1 MQVLTAGTLSVG
13 RTQWV
18 AKATKTAAV
27 RVRAWRFWSFQDLCS
42 WSPPNKLMTFTNSL
56 FQILK
61 ELLEF
66 YWGLHL
72 MDCLLHASLR
82 CTWHELECLPLIS
95 AWRVI
100 HCSREFR
107 FPFFSKALCFP
118 GCLSSSAFLPL
129 WNLRLH
135 HTVLSSRMSS
145 QLYQKVFCFLFFYGL
160 TYHDLHIIPNV
171 WYILDSYIVN

>member
-72 MDCLLHASLR
+72 MDCLLHDSLR

-135 HTVLSSRMSS
+135 FIMVLII
-145 QLYQKVFCFLFFYGL
+145 LYCHPVCLPSYTRRFFVFCFFMA
-160 TYHDLHIIPNV
+160 LHITT
-171 WYILDSYIVN
+171 YISYLMSGIY

>member
-1 MQVLTAGTLSVG
+1 
-13 RTQWV
+13 
-18 AKATKTAAV
+18 
-27 RVRAWRFWSFQDLCS
+27 
-42 WSPPNKLMTFTNSL
+42 
-56 FQILK
+56 
-61 ELLEF
+61 
-66 YWGLHL
+66 

-135 HTVLSSRMSS
+135 FIMVLII
-145 QLYQKVFCFLFFYGL
+145 LYCHPVCLPSYTRRFFVFCFFHYLHCSLYTVSWPQRTLKEVRWSPGLFLSIRIVLCF
-160 TYHDLHIIPNV
+160 II
-171 WYILDSYIVN
+171 